1 MESGQ
6 RMQWCGDRNTW
17 KWESK
22 QRTKEVHCGVE
33 RQIFLIIPKAGVHTI
48 SFSMRKDGFEFDKWI
63 MSKEYEILD
72 DKGEVTSDKLE
83 KS

>member
-1 MESGQ
+1 
-6 RMQWCGDRNTW
+6 
-17 KWESK
+17 
-22 QRTKEVHCGVE
+22 
-33 RQIFLIIPKAGVHTI
+33 AGVHTI

-83 KS
+83 KP

>member
-1 MESGQ
+1 
-6 RMQWCGDRNTW
+6 
-17 KWESK
+17 
-22 QRTKEVHCGVE
+22 VHCGIE

-83 KS
+83 KY